1 MRKRAI
7 FLLCLFSL
15 MLLPACSAPG
25 SGSDPAVLTL
35 DDYLT
40 ALVDKDEA
48 RLVELV
54 CPEFKD
60 DALLEFD
67 SFSGVETSLSGLS
80 CSQKGRDS
88 DVTLIN
94 CEGKILARYVNE
106 TQEFNLSSR
115 VYRLEKKGDGWQVCG
130 YTEQ

>member
-1 MRKRAI
+1 MRKCAI

-15 MLLPACSAPG
+15 MLLPSCGAPG

-67 SFSGVETSLSGLS
+67 SFSGVETSLRGLS

-88 DVTLIN
+88 DVTMIN

-106 TQEFNLSSR
+106 TQEFDLSSR